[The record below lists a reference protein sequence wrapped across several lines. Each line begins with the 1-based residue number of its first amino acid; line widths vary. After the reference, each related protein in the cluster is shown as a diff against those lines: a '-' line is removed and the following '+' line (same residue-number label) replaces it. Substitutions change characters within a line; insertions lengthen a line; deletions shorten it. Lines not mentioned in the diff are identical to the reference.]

1 MRVVDSGHIVVEP
14 DVLGGEPHIAGRRI
28 SVSQV
33 AVWIAYQGASPEDI
47 ANEFHLSLGEVYAA
61 LAYYY
66 DHQADVDA
74 AIAASQQKAA
84 EMAQHYPRG
93 WNPARDQPPGQS

>member
-14 DVLGGEPHIAGRRI
+14 DVLGGEAHIAGRRI

-47 ANEFHLSLGEVYAA
+47 ADEFHLSLGEVYAA

-66 DHQADVDA
+66 DHKAEVDA

-84 EMAQHYPRG
+84 EMAQHYPGG